1 MQGFLARR
9 MARGPYWLLVL
20 INSVAALLFMLG
32 IGFVVRHLMVD
43 ANGRPDT
50 VRYLWLMNPLFLAPL
65 NLPIW
70 IGTIW
75 RLHDT
80 GHRSWPVW
88 LLVSYPICLMSVA
101 YLAPPIVRT
110 TPALE
115 MHQISAEQVVMGIYG
130 FYVLQLVLAGIF
142 IWTLYLCC
150 LRGDWGA
157 NAYGPS
163 PGGGMPTYPGDP
175 DESGETVTASVAPST
190 AALASSPA
198 RIAPPQK
205 RTFGRR
211 TG

>member
-1 MQGFLARR
+1 MQDFLARR

-20 INSVAALLFMLG
+20 INSVAALFLIWS

-43 ANGRPDT
+43 SSGRPHLIT
-50 VRYLWLMNPLFLAPL
+50 NVWLVSPLVPALL
-65 NLPIW
+65 HLPIF

-80 GHRSWPVW
+80 GHRSWPAW
-88 LLVSYPICLMSVA
+88 LLFSYPVCLTFLA
-101 YLAPPIVRT
+101 HLAPAIIQAT
-110 TPALE
+110 GANMSMKQGIMALYG
-115 MHQISAEQVVMGIYG
+115 VYG
-130 FYVLQLVLAGIF
+130 FQLVLTGVL
-142 IWTLYLCC
+142 IWTIYLCC

-175 DESGETVTASVAPST
+175 DESGETVTASVASS
-190 AALASSPA
+190 AAAPASSPA